1 MRTSSPIALAGSSA
15 TRASAAGSQRASS
28 ASTRIRA
35 SKQSTI
41 GNAPSICEDNANGCS
56 VIGVSMVVPSI
67 SYCRLAVGQDGTTR
81 MPTQP
86 TDPEQQRRELIA
98 QIAALGHCLPGSIT
112 TRQMRCGRAR
122 CACKAEPPK
131 LHGPYTYWTRKQ
143 QGRTIARLL
152 DAEQIERYQPQIDN
166 ARRLRQLVAALE
178 ALAIT
183 TAEDAERWGRK

>member
-1 MRTSSPIALAGSSA
+1 
-15 TRASAAGSQRASS
+15 
-28 ASTRIRA
+28 
-35 SKQSTI
+35 
-41 GNAPSICEDNANGCS
+41 
-56 VIGVSMVVPSI
+56 
-67 SYCRLAVGQDGTTR
+67 

-183 TAEDAERWGRK
+183 TAEDAERWGRKSQSRSAERQQTSTARKNHRSGPPRAS

>member
-1 MRTSSPIALAGSSA
+1 
-15 TRASAAGSQRASS
+15 
-28 ASTRIRA
+28 
-35 SKQSTI
+35 
-41 GNAPSICEDNANGCS
+41 
-56 VIGVSMVVPSI
+56 
-67 SYCRLAVGQDGTTR
+67 
-81 MPTQP
+81 MPTEP

-152 DAEQIERYQPQIDN
+152 DAEQIERYQPQIAN

-183 TAEDAERWGRK
+183 TAEHAERWGRK